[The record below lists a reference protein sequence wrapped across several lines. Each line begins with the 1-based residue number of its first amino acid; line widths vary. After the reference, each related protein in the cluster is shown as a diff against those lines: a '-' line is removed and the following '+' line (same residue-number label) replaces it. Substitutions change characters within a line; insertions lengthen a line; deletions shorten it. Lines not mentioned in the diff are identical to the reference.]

1 MYPYKNIVL
10 PVYRA
15 FDHRGNNFKAH
26 LHTKKKQL
34 KKNTLKTIVIIIKKG
49 NVTNEM
55 KKKIRKCHLVL

>member
-26 LHTKKKQL
+26 LHTKKNNS
-34 KKNTLKTIVIIIKKG
+34 KNTLKTIVIIIKKG

-55 KKKIRKCHLVL
+55 KKKLENAI